1 MTKLQELRE
10 RALLLPPSYGVYQ
23 FLDSS
28 GRIIYVGKAK
38 SLRSRVSSYFL
49 NSADHS
55 AKVRVL
61 VSQVED
67 IRHIVVD
74 SENDALLLENNLIKE
89 LQPRYN
95 ILLKDS
101 KSYPWILVTAEPF
114 PRIISTRRFVRGS
127 GEYYGPYSSIGMQ
140 RAVLDVI
147 RMVYPIRSCRLNLSS
162 AMIARGKYSVC
173 LEYHIGNCRGGC
185 QGFETAQQYDSYI
198 SHAKEI
204 LKGDLSHSSQFLEVQ
219 MAEYAAQLQ
228 FEKAQK
234 IKQKLVLLDNYKQ
247 RSIIVS
253 PTIGDLDVVNL
264 VFEDG
269 TGYCNHMRV
278 SRGSVVSSYTFE
290 LRSQLSESREQM
302 LGFALW
308 RIEGLG
314 STSSVLVPFMPE
326 DGPQVREYT
335 VPQRGDKLKLLELS
349 HRNCKAFE
357 LEKNRY
363 IEKSDPARHQDR
375 IMAGM
380 KRDLNLDRE
389 PRHIECFDN
398 SNIQGTNPVA
408 SCVVFRDGQPSRRE
422 YRHFNI
428 KTVEG
433 ANDFASMREVVLRRY
448 GRMLE
453 EDSALPDLIVV
464 DGGKGQL
471 SFALDALK
479 EVGVDDKVQVVGL
492 AKRMEE
498 VFFPGDPTPLY
509 LNKTSETLKVMMHI
523 RDEAHRF
530 GITFHRKKRSLA
542 MLRSELQGVKGLG
555 KTSLEKLLVR
565 YATLERMKNAPL
577 SDIEQLIGKSRA
589 ATLEQFLK
597 TRT

>member
-1 MTKLQELRE
+1 MTKIQSLRE

-28 GRIIYVGKAK
+28 GTIIYVGKAK

-55 AKVRVL
+55 PKVRVL
-61 VSQVED
+61 VSQVQD

-101 KSYPWILVTAEPF
+101 KSYPWILVTREPF
-114 PRIISTRRFVRGS
+114 PRIISTRRLVPGA

-140 RAVLDVI
+140 RAVLDLI
-147 RMVYPIRSCRLNLSS
+147 RMVYPIRGCKLNLSPK
-162 AMIARGKYSVC
+162 MIERGKYSVC

-185 QGFETAQQYDSYI
+185 QGLESEHQYDSYI
-198 SHAKEI
+198 SHAREI
-204 LKGDLSHSSQFLEVQ
+204 LKGDLSHSAQFLEVQ
-219 MAEYAAQLQ
+219 MAEYAAELQ

-234 IKQKLVLLDNYKQ
+234 IKQKLILLENYKQ

-253 PTIGDLDVVNL
+253 PTMTNLDVVNL
-264 VFEDG
+264 VWQDG
-269 TGYCNHMRV
+269 TGYCNHMRI
-278 SRGSVVSSYTFE
+278 SSGAVVSSYTFE
-290 LRSQLSESREQM
+290 LRSQLGESREQM

-308 RIEGLG
+308 RIEGLTPS
-314 STSSVLVPFMPE
+314 STVIVPFAPE
-326 DGPQVREYT
+326 DAPQVKEYA
-335 VPQRGDKLKLLELS
+335 VPQRGDKQKLLDLS
-349 HRNCKAFE
+349 YRNCKAFE
-357 LEKNRY
+357 IEKNKY

-408 SCVVFRDGQPSRRE
+408 SCVVFRDGQPSKRE

-453 EDSALPDLIVV
+453 QGDTLPDLIVV

-471 SFALDALK
+471 SFALDALR
-479 EVGVDDKVQVVGL
+479 EVGVADQVQVVGL

-509 LNKTSETLKVMMHI
+509 LNKTSESLKVMMHI

-542 MLRSELQGVKGLG
+542 MLRSELQGVHGLG
-555 KTSLEKLLVR
+555 KASLEKLLVR

-577 SDIEQLIGKSRA
+577 TDLEQLIGKSRA
-589 ATLEQFLK
+589 AILLQFLN
-597 TRT
+597 TQH